1 MFLGVFHRVSGVF
14 SVGYNAQ
21 NTLTA
26 WCRSHRGGGLVD
38 GAVEHDVQAPP
49 ARGAHH
55 GAEARTLVHLARRGG
70 AAPVAD
76 SWERLSRC
84 FYAFFN
90 CVFRRLYGVSGVFRS
105 FKTFLLESVVF

>member
-1 MFLGVFHRVSGVF
+1 MAATAIFSTPRDKFESALETREKTCFIESVVFLVVFHRVSGVF
-14 SVGYNAQ
+14 CVGYNAL

-26 WCRSHRGGGLVD
+26 GRRAHRGGGLVD
-38 GAVEHDVQAPP
+38 GAVEHDVQAPA

-84 FYAFFN
+84 F
-90 CVFRRLYGVSGVFRS
+90 
-105 FKTFLLESVVF
+105 